1 VRRIDGAG
9 TITTIAAMA
18 RLDHPLAIGVDRHGQ
33 VLVADTYNNRILRLR
48 P

>member
-1 VRRIDGAG
+1 
-9 TITTIAAMA
+9 
-18 RLDHPLAIGVDRHGQ
+18 LAIAVDGHGQ